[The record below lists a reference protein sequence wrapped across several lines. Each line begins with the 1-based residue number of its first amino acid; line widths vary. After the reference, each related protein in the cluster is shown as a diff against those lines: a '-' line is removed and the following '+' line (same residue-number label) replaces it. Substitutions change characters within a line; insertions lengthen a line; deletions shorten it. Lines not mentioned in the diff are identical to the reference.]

1 MEIDTI
7 VLNKNMYIQLK
18 KMLKSSDEDFEIA
31 CANLK
36 NIKVSDNIILLLQK
50 QLVFEKRT
58 NLQTK
63 FPLPDNV
70 DHGSLSL
77 SWEAIWKRIKE
88 NSPSKLEKELV
99 EFEFTKLMHAT
110 LQGLDFNMIKKLKI
124 ELKW

>member
-58 NLQTK
+58 KIQNE
-63 FPLPDNV
+63 FPLSD
-70 DHGSLSL
+70 DKDYGLLSL
-77 SWEAIWKRIKE
+77 SWEAIFKRVKE
-88 NSPSKLEKELV
+88 NNPSNLEKELV
-99 EFEFTKLMHAT
+99 ELEFTKLMHST